1 MAPTVEPRLRKLG
14 RRVRAVRQAAG
25 LSQEAAAAAAG
36 LDRTY
41 FSRIERGLV
50 NPSFTTLERI
60 AATLHVH
67 PGKLFD
73 D

>member
-1 MAPTVEPRLRKLG
+1 MPPTTDPRLRKLG
-14 RRVRAVRQAAG
+14 RRVRALRQAVG
-25 LSQEAAAAAAG
+25 LSQEDACAEAG

-50 NPSFTTLERI
+50 NPSFTTLEKI
-60 AATLHVH
+60 AAALKAA
-67 PGKLFD
+67 PGDLFD